1 MNIQNL
7 HIAKVISNDDLSSS
21 SSGRE
26 GKIKIFIESIMSE
39 WKDEHL
45 PWARP
50 FNNGFG
56 GSSDFGVL
64 NIPEED
70 SLVWVFAEKPN
81 NFKNW
86 YYLADVSLKK
96 LNPIRKILT
105 FLTGK
110 FKLSFSAKGLGLSS
124 SYPDVKLTYYKNG
137 IVIGVSND
145 SSNPEIFVYH
155 PQTAMIVIDK
165 DGKIKS
171 RSSEWQHYGNII
183 VKEGDVTI
191 TKGNFTIEEGDSEV
205 TKGEL
210 IVGKDITWNNE
221 TTATKAS
228 THTHPT
234 TSPGAPTGA
243 PTPGS

>member
-50 FNNGFG
+50 FTSGFG

-96 LNPIRKILT
+96 LNPVQKILT

-110 FKLSFSAKGLGLSS
+110 FKTSFSAKGLGLSS

-137 IVIGVSND
+137 VVVGVSNS
-145 SSNPEIFVYH
+145 SSNPEIFIYH
-155 PQTAMIVIDK
+155 PEGTILTVNK
-165 DGKIKS
+165 EGKMFT
-171 RSSEWQHYGNII
+171 RSSEWTHYGDII
-183 VKEGDVTI
+183 VKEG
-191 TKGNFTIEEGDSEV
+191 
-205 TKGEL
+205 EL
-210 IVGKDITWNNE
+210 KVGKEITWNND
-221 TTATKAS
+221 TVATKAS
-228 THTHPT
+228 THQHPSAAPG
-234 TSPGAPTGA
+234 SPSS